1 MKDQFLKE
9 FPVTRWIPQQLFCS
23 IQIYFWQNHSDKGG
37 LEILYDCADGI
48 DRDGDL
54 DLADGELDAYR
65 DKKSA
70 KELNQL
76 EVAIGDGMEFTIHG
90 KIEKRSIFRIS
101 YLIFQI
107 FEFLT
112 NSWVSSVILIL
123 LFLKIYNLEKKNATA
138 STVLSIIKWKCFFL
152 FFFEGDL
159 KNKLKKGKLCMNNS
173 KVIANSINHRDYRL
187 DNDYIN
193 QNEDDTIR
201 WLSFS
206 VLWSFFWIVIE
217 DYYYYFFFF

>member
-1 MKDQFLKE
+1 MEDQFLKE
-9 FPVTRWIPQQLFCS
+9 LLEWKSQQLLCS

-90 KIEKRSIFRIS
+90 KIEKSSISIS
-101 YLIFQI
+101 
-107 FEFLT
+107 
-112 NSWVSSVILIL
+112 L
-123 LFLKIYNLEKKNATA
+123 LRP
-138 STVLSIIKWKCFFL
+138 
-152 FFFEGDL
+152 D
-159 KNKLKKGKLCMNNS
+159 
-173 KVIANSINHRDYRL
+173 
-187 DNDYIN
+187 
-193 QNEDDTIR
+193 
-201 WLSFS
+201 FS
-206 VLWSFFWIVIE
+206 VF
-217 DYYYYFFFF
+217 

>member
-123 LFLKIYNLEKKNATA
+123 LFLKIYNLEKKMQQHP
-138 STVLSIIKWKCFFL
+138 L
-152 FFFEGDL
+152 F
-159 KNKLKKGKLCMNNS
+159 
-173 KVIANSINHRDYRL
+173 YR
-187 DNDYIN
+187 
-193 QNEDDTIR
+193 
-201 WLSFS
+201 
-206 VLWSFFWIVIE
+206 
-217 DYYYYFFFF
+217 

>member
-1 MKDQFLKE
+1 M
-9 FPVTRWIPQQLFCS
+9 
-23 IQIYFWQNHSDKGG
+23 
-37 LEILYDCADGI
+37 YDCADGI

-90 KIEKRSIFRIS
+90 
-101 YLIFQI
+101 
-107 FEFLT
+107 
-112 NSWVSSVILIL
+112 
-123 LFLKIYNLEKKNATA
+123 
-138 STVLSIIKWKCFFL
+138 
-152 FFFEGDL
+152 DL

-201 WLSFS
+201 
-206 VLWSFFWIVIE
+206 
-217 DYYYYFFFF
+217 

>member
-90 KIEKRSIFRIS
+90 KIEKRSIFHIS
-101 YLIFQI
+101 YLILQI

-112 NSWVSSVILIL
+112 NWVSSVILIL
-123 LFLKIYNLEKKNATA
+123 LFLKIYNLEKKKCN
-138 STVLSIIKWKCFFL
+138 SIHCFIDNQMRMFLS
-152 FFFEGDL
+152 FFFRRRPKE
-159 KNKLKKGKLCMNNS
+159 
-173 KVIANSINHRDYRL
+173 
-187 DNDYIN
+187 
-193 QNEDDTIR
+193 
-201 WLSFS
+201 
-206 VLWSFFWIVIE
+206 
-217 DYYYYFFFF
+217 